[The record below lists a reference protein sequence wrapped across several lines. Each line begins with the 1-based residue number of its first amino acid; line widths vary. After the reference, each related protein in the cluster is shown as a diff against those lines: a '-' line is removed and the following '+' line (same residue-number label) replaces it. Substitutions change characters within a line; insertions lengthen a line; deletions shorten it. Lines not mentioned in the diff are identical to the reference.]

1 MASYLSKYART
12 RKSFI
17 IFSNCI
23 NHLDAFNQFY
33 KNKIKM
39 KEFGYIRVINK
50 NNEIKLDLIP
60 EGAYCDLEQKKDREV
75 VEYFSLESSF
85 QNVRYILTSSRFI
98 IFSNKISYKKVANRL
113 FMGFIIQG
121 AGEVSFKSENGKA
134 TLICFGEAK
143 DLNIKSRPQDAAI
156 LKEALEIEF

>member
-12 RKSFI
+12 RRSFI

-23 NHLDAFNQFY
+23 NHLDAFNHFY
-33 KNKIKM
+33 KNKIET
-39 KEFGYIRVINK
+39 KEFGYIRVINE
-50 NNEIKLDLIP
+50 NDEIKLDLIP
-60 EGAYCDLEQKKDREV
+60 GAYCDLEQKKDREI
-75 VEYFSLESSF
+75 EYFPLESSF

>member
-12 RKSFI
+12 RRSFI

-23 NHLDAFNQFY
+23 NHLDAFNHFY
-33 KNKIKM
+33 KNKIET
-39 KEFGYIRVINK
+39 KEFGYIRVINE
-50 NNEIKLDLIP
+50 NDEIKLDLIP
-60 EGAYCDLEQKKDREV
+60 EGVYCDLEQKKDREI
-75 VEYFSLESSF
+75 EYFPLESSF

-121 AGEVSFKSENGKA
+121 AGEVSFKTENGKA
-134 TLICFGEAK
+134 TLICSGEAK

>member
-12 RKSFI
+12 RRSFI

-23 NHLDAFNQFY
+23 NHLDAFNHFY
-33 KNKIKM
+33 KNKIET
-39 KEFGYIRVINK
+39 KEFGYIRVISEND
-50 NNEIKLDLIP
+50 EIKLDLIP
-60 EGAYCDLEQKKDREV
+60 EGAYCDLEQKKDREI
-75 VEYFSLESSF
+75 EYFPLESSF

-121 AGEVSFKSENGKA
+121 AGEVSFKTENGKA
-134 TLICFGEAK
+134 NLVCFGEAK
-143 DLNIKSRPQDAAI
+143 DLNIKSRSHDALI

>member
-33 KNKIKM
+33 KNRIKT
-39 KEFGYIRVINK
+39 KEFGYVRAINE

-60 EGAYCDLEQKKDREV
+60 EGAYCDLEQKKDRKI
-75 VEYFSLESSF
+75 EYFSPESAF
-85 QNVRYILTSSRFI
+85 QNLRYILTSSRFI
-98 IFSNKISYKKVANRL
+98 IFSSKISYKKVANRL
-113 FMGFIIQG
+113 FMGFVIQG
-121 AGEVSFKSENGKA
+121 AGKVSFKTENGKA
-134 TLICFGEAK
+134 NLVCFGEAK
-143 DLNIKSRPQDAAI
+143 DLNIKSRAQDAII